1 MLYYRRRKHAA
12 GTADGHASPG
22 ARACDGQS
30 SARQHRGAR
39 RRGRL
44 ALPGQPADRRDH
56 LLPLHPQAAGTRP
69 RQLADHLVGGR
80 PPVHG
85 LGDGGGFAGTDARDR
100 VSLGFAR
107 LEGPAATYWARNVWG
122 GPGSEAPARFMGKS
136 YGILALGTALHAWR
150 CGDGTGIASMFDFQR
165 LYRSTDGGRS
175 WQAAGWEFPG
185 TLTFYC
191 PGFLQFGKGYE
202 GARDGYVYMYAA
214 ERNDERWGIHKPGR
228 IMLMRAPRDRLMDRG
243 AYEFFT
249 GRTAGGDAT
258 WSPDVRA
265 RQPVI
270 EDRNGLRLVSA
281 VYNAGLDRY
290 LVGYGHTERRL
301 GNMALLDGPTPW
313 GPWTTVAYEH
323 GWGKGLFS
331 GTCCL
336 LWHFAP
342 KWWSDNGQGFTMVFS
357 GGEENDSWN
366 TIEGRF
372 TVKETAA
379 PPAERRG
386 RQPSPTPPPVPEDAG
401 AAPSRQP
408 AAPAQAEANDEPEPE
423 QAEAPPKPAVRQE
436 TAPAEPAQP
445 FGLRHSPIPISTLDN
460 TLTEELEPWSS
471 LFPPG
476 FLGTGVE
483 R

>member
-1 MLYYRRRKHAA
+1 
-12 GTADGHASPG
+12 
-22 ARACDGQS
+22 
-30 SARQHRGAR
+30 
-39 RRGRL
+39 
-44 ALPGQPADRRDH
+44 
-56 LLPLHPQAAGTRP
+56 
-69 RQLADHLVGGR
+69 
-80 PPVHG
+80 
-85 LGDGGGFAGTDARDR
+85 
-100 VSLGFAR
+100 
-107 LEGPAATYWARNVWG
+107 
-122 GPGSEAPARFMGKS
+122 
-136 YGILALGTALHAWR
+136 
-150 CGDGTGIASMFDFQR
+150 MFDFQR

-191 PGFLQFGKGYE
+191 PAFLQFGKGYE
-202 GARDGYVYMYAA
+202 GARDRYVYMYAA
-214 ERNDERWGIHKPGR
+214 ERNR
-228 IMLMRAPRDRLMDRG
+228 RAMGDPQAGPDHADAGTRERLMDRG

-258 WSPDVRA
+258 WSPDVQA

-323 GWGKGLFS
+323 GWGKGLFD

-342 KWWSDNGQGFTMVFS
+342 KWWSDGGRDFTMVFS
-357 GGEENDSWN
+357 GGNRPNSWN

-372 TVKETAA
+372 TVEEAAA
-379 PPAERRG
+379 PRD
-386 RQPSPTPPPVPEDAG
+386 PEDAE

-408 AAPAQAEANDEPEPE
+408 APSAQSEAKEPEPE
-423 QAEAPPKPAVRQE
+423 QAEAPPKAAVRQG
-436 TAPAEPAQP
+436 TALAEPAQP
-445 FGLRHSPIPISTLDN
+445 FGLRHSPVPVSTLDN
-460 TLTEELEPWSS
+460 TLAEELQSWSS

-476 FLGTGVE
+476 FFGTRVE